1 MSAQH
6 ILVVELTAA
15 LFTLHSCKLLV
26 HLIHVETQG
35 VLVLELL
42 VTLFADCL
50 LLLRAVYSPHVLAQS
65 TRTLELG
72 LALITAAGL
81 RSGHYLHIHQ
91 SARWTGL
98 V

>member
-35 VLVLELL
+35 VLVLELF
-42 VTLFADCL
+42 VAGRTVHSFETAGMDFA
-50 LLLRAVYSPHVLAQS
+50 
-65 TRTLELG
+65 
-72 LALITAAGL
+72 
-81 RSGHYLHIHQ
+81 
-91 SARWTGL
+91 
-98 V
+98 